1 MIEVLCRIC
10 KKKEGK
16 SVMATEG
23 KTMQRILIVEDEQAY
38 RTFLQRVF
46 AKAGYHC
53 TGCVDGEYAI
63 EKLKKEHFDLLIL
76 DYILPGNNGL
86 EIVRWL
92 RRQKDFTPAIII
104 TAYPTNALIE
114 ECNAEKNV
122 KFIRKANFKPEEI
135 LTIASQILSQKQ

>member
-1 MIEVLCRIC
+1 M
-10 KKKEGK
+10 
-16 SVMATEG
+16 TPEG
-23 KTMQRILIVEDEQAY
+23 KTIQRILIVEDELSY
-38 RTFLQRVF
+38 RTLLQRIF

-76 DYILPGNNGL
+76 DYILPGYNGL

-92 RRQKDFTPAIII
+92 RERNDFTPAIII

-122 KFIRKANFKPEEI
+122 KFIRKAGFKPEEI
-135 LTIASQILSQKQ
+135 LTLASQLLVQTP